1 MFAWLERWWPRAQ
14 SSFGAQGE
22 SAAAKY
28 LRSLG
33 YRILAHG
40 LRTRLGELDLIALDG
55 QTTVFVEVKTRSSRE
70 HGLPTDAI
78 TPDKQR
84 RMTLA
89 ALGYLKQHRLLD
101 RPARFDV
108 VAITWPDDGPAQIEH
123 FKNAFESSGIGGM
136 FS

>member
-14 SSFGAQGE
+14 SSFGARGE
-22 SAAAKY
+22 SAAAKH
-28 LRSLG
+28 LRGLG
-33 YRILAHG
+33 YRILARD
-40 LRTRLGELDLIALDG
+40 LRTRLGELDIIAIDG
-55 QTTVFVEVKTRSSRE
+55 QTTVFVEVKTRASQE

-84 RMTLA
+84 RMTRA

-108 VAITWPDDGPAQIEH
+108 VAITWPESGPAQIEH
-123 FKNAFESSGIGGM
+123 FKNAFEATGADGM